1 MGTNERFKL
10 NQIVFWAI
18 SYKCTKSLIY
28 LNKIENEI
36 ELFKINSSFGKGVA
50 YFTTLN
56 AAQRLIN
63 LSLVINLLS
72 NDKFYLNK
80 LKLKIEKL
88 AYMEFMYVR
97 KYNTFYYIKRN
108 NHFICELVSL
118 ILFLKSTNIRFKK

>member
-1 MGTNERFKL
+1 MQQRFKL

-18 SYKCTKSLIY
+18 SYKCTKSLTY
-28 LNKIENEI
+28 LKKIENEI
-36 ELFKINSSFGKGVA
+36 ELFKLNSSFGKGVA

-56 AAQRLIN
+56 TAQRLIN

-72 NDKFYLNK
+72 NDKFYLDK

-97 KYNTFYYIKRN
+97 KYNTFYYIKEITISYVN
-108 NHFICELVSL
+108 
-118 ILFLKSTNIRFKK
+118 